1 MSSPL
6 AAELSARCPRLAAW
20 RASRQQRMAQMDQL
34 NAIDK
39 VVIGG
44 VPAAPEVSVSP
55 PESLAA
61 VQSARSSRLAAW
73 RARISKP
80 VVLPPSQEGP
90 QEVVPQQSSQEVV
103 PQCPQVGA
111 PKSVSE
117 SEVPVAVPDDASSP
131 TDVLPEELPSV
142 LPKSKKA
149 SRKTKG
155 RGTPLDDP
163 ATMATSP
170 VVNPQSHWTP
180 PPLDYDAC
188 MEKIRLSIEAEEFLK
203 ASHEALEE
211 KMAVED
217 HHTAL
222 WAVANT
228 LCQTYDCHVDDPRV
242 QRVLV
247 DMDSKWQTID
257 RGCSF
262 YEENLHIREMWGV
275 ASYLCFSMRCELG
288 DRRVQEELAKYHKV
302 WLARIDPQGSTG
314 RMAELEQA
322 WPALEQ
328 SESESGDSDQD
339 SDWPVHE
346 EDLFSDFEDD
356 LQEKLV
362 PDF

>member
-1 MSSPL
+1 M
-6 AAELSARCPRLAAW
+6 
-20 RASRQQRMAQMDQL
+20 
-34 NAIDK
+34 
-39 VVIGG
+39 
-44 VPAAPEVSVSP
+44 
-55 PESLAA
+55 
-61 VQSARSSRLAAW
+61 
-73 RARISKP
+73 
-80 VVLPPSQEGP
+80 
-90 QEVVPQQSSQEVV
+90 VPQQSSQEVV
-103 PQCPQVGA
+103 LQSPQVGA
-111 PKSVSE
+111 PKSESE
-117 SEVPVAVPDDASSP
+117 SEGPVVVPDDAPSL

-142 LPKSKKA
+142 IPKSKKA

-155 RGTPLDDP
+155 KGPRLDDP
-163 ATMATSP
+163 ATMASSP

-180 PPLDYDAC
+180 PPLDPAAC
-188 MEKIRLSIEAEEFLK
+188 MEQIRLSVEFEEKWK

-217 HHTAL
+217 HHAAL

-228 LCQTYDCHVDDPRV
+228 LCQTYDCHIDDPRV

-288 DRRVQEELAKYHKV
+288 DQRVQEELAKYHKV
-302 WLARIDPQGSTG
+302 WLARIDPQGLTG
-314 RMAELEQA
+314 RMVKLEQA

-328 SESESGDSDQD
+328 SESESGVDSDQD
-339 SDWPVHE
+339 SSVYD
-346 EDLFSDFEDD
+346 EDFFSDVEDD

-362 PDF
+362 PDY